1 MPFPEIQLD
10 DRNFERLVADAR
22 RRIPGYT
29 PEWTDLNDSDPGI
42 TLVQLFAW
50 LEEMILWRL
59 NRVPEKNYVEFLKL
73 IAIEPEPAAPAKTE
87 LTFSLAASAQESSP
101 ETETLVVTIAE
112 GTRISTTEA
121 DADGP
126 VIFETDKELNVVAT
140 KLRALQSFDGATFL
154 QRIDL
159 ANGIGE
165 AFFYPLGPQP
175 QAASAFYLGFDR
187 SFPPSPNSRPYVLTI
202 HAYTAD
208 LMESGQGIRLDI
220 GELPPPVLAVWE
232 YWAGPAKK
240 WLPLKITDDTTSGLT
255 RSGTVSF
262 EGLVGAERTKLGLL
276 QKPEDKPLFW
286 LRYRIEQVP
295 GAGYETAPRLKEVLI
310 NTVGASN
317 LITAKDE
324 LLGASD
330 GSPNQKFRF
339 THRPVL
345 PEGLTIQ
352 VDEGNGPQSW
362 ERVSDFAE
370 ATRTSQV
377 YTLNTS
383 IGEIAFG
390 DGAHGKIPARR
401 TETAHPEEDLQN
413 ISASKYRWGGG
424 ARGNVGVNKVISP
437 QVMIPFVDKV
447 TNLSPATGGQD
458 EESVE
463 DAKSRAP
470 QSMRTQSRAVTTED
484 FEFLARQTPGARIR
498 RARAL
503 AQHNPSRQPIRPTG
517 VQAHSQTTATTP
529 GAVTVVVVPDSLS
542 AKPVPSEETCAAV
555 ASWLDQHR
563 LVTSELYVAPPK
575 YREVRIAAR
584 VIVEK
589 NAISNQV
596 VQLLKNRLL
605 AYFHPLSGG
614 TDGSG
619 WEFGGRIYFSDTYRL
634 ILETPGVARL
644 EVKDLTTY
652 VDGLLVEP
660 ATDVVLETNELVFS
674 GTHQVFASYS

>member
-10 DRNFERLVADAR
+10 DRNFERLVADAK

-42 TLVQLFAW
+42 TLVHLFAW

-73 IAIEPEPAAPAKTE
+73 IGIEREPAAPAKTE
-87 LTFSLAASAQESSP
+87 LTFSLATSAQESPP
-101 ETETLVVTIAE
+101 ETEPLVVTIAE
-112 GTRISTTEA
+112 GTQVSTTEA

-140 KLRALQSFDGATFL
+140 RLRTLQSFDGATFL
-154 QRIDL
+154 QCLEL

-165 AFFYPLGPQP
+165 AFFYPFGPQP
-175 QAASAFYLGFDR
+175 QAAAAFYLGFDR

-208 LMESGQGIRLDI
+208 LMESGQGISLNI

-240 WLPLKITDDTTSGLT
+240 WLPLKITDDTTGGLT
-255 RSGTVSF
+255 RSGAVSF
-262 EGLVGAERTKLGLL
+262 EGPVGAETTKLGLL
-276 QKPEDKPLFW
+276 QKPADKPLFW
-286 LRYRIEQVP
+286 FRYRIEQVP
-295 GAGYETAPRLKEVLI
+295 GAGYETSPRLKDVLI
-310 NTVGASN
+310 NTAGASN
-317 LITAKDE
+317 LTTAKDE
-324 LLGASD
+324 FLGASD
-330 GSPNQKFRF
+330 GSPNQQFRF
-339 THRPVL
+339 AHRPML

-352 VDEGNGPQSW
+352 VDEGNGFQSW

-370 ATRTSQV
+370 ATRTCKV

-390 DGAHGKIPARR
+390 DGEHGKIPARL
-401 TETAHPEEDLQN
+401 TESAHPEEDLPN
-413 ISASKYRWGGG
+413 IRASKYRWGGG
-424 ARGNVGVNKVISP
+424 ARGNVGANKVTSP
-437 QVMIPFVDKV
+437 QVPFVNV

-458 EESVE
+458 EESME

-470 QSMRTQSRAVTTED
+470 QSLRTQSRAVTTED

-503 AQHNPSRQPIRPTG
+503 PQHHPSLQPIRPTE
-517 VQAHSQTTATTP
+517 VPARFQATATTP

-555 ASWLDQHR
+555 ARWLDQHR
-563 LVTSELYVAPPK
+563 LVTSELYVAAPK
-575 YREVRIAAR
+575 YREVRITAR
-584 VIVEK
+584 VIVQK
-589 NAISNQV
+589 NAISHQV
-596 VQLLKNRLL
+596 VQILKNRLL

-619 WEFGGRIYFSDTYRL
+619 WEFGGTIYFSDTYRL

-644 EVKDLTTY
+644 EVKDITTY

-660 ATDVVLETNELVFS
+660 ALDVVLEKNELVFS
-674 GTHQVFASYS
+674 GNHQVFASYS